1 MQNQYENNG
10 EQLQQGL
17 EQPQEPPLNQ
27 RGMIAHPNLL
37 STLSPD
43 QIRRDQRIGLHAIRE
58 FLQSKTSFDVLPVS
72 YRVIVFETSLLVK
85 RALNILLQNSI
96 VSAPLWNSKTSR
108 FAGLLTSNDFIN
120 VIQYYS
126 QNPTQFQFI
135 DNLTLDG
142 LRDVEKAVGTPSL
155 ETVSI
160 HPFKPLYDACVK
172 MIQSSARRI
181 PLIDE
186 DENTHREIVVSVLT
200 QYRILKFVSMNCK
213 ETKILLQPLHELNM
227 GTTTNISAAKLET
240 PVMEVINLMI
250 QKSISSV
257 PIVDEQDKL
266 INAYEAVDVLTLI
279 KGGLYA
285 DLTLSVGEALLK
297 RSEDFEGVY
306 TCTLNDSVFA
316 ISETI
321 RKARVHRLFIVDDD
335 GKLLGV
341 LTLSDILRYI
351 LFS

>member
-1 MQNQYENNG
+1 MQVDSTP
-10 EQLQQGL
+10 QQQFDAG
-17 EQPQEPPLNQ
+17 
-27 RGMIAHPNLL
+27 
-37 STLSPD
+37 SD
-43 QIRRDQRIGLHAIRE
+43 QIRYDEQRIGINAIRS

-96 VSAPLWNSKTSR
+96 VSAPLWNSKTAR

-126 QNPTQFQFI
+126 QHPDQFQFI
-135 DNLTLDG
+135 DNLTLEG
-142 LRDVEKAVGTPSL
+142 LHDVEKAVGIKSSL

-186 DENTHREIVVSVLT
+186 DEDTHREIVVSVLT
-200 QYRILKFVSMNCK
+200 QYRILKFVGMNCK
-213 ETKILLQPLHELNM
+213 ETKMLTVPLRELHI
-227 GTTTNISAAKLET
+227 GATENIVAAKLET
-240 PVMEVINLMI
+240 PVMEVIQIMI
-250 QKSISSV
+250 EKLVSAI
-257 PIVDEQDKL
+257 PIVDEQNKL
-266 INAYEAVDVLTLI
+266 INVYEGVDVLTLM

-285 DLTLSVGEALLK
+285 DISLTVGEALLK
-297 RSEDFEGVY
+297 RSDDFEGVY
-306 TCTLNDSVFA
+306 TVTLNDSLYA
-316 ISETI
+316 IFETI
-321 RKARVHRLFIVDDD
+321 RKARVHRLFIVDEV
-335 GKLLGV
+335 GKLVGC
-341 LTLSDILRYI
+341 LTHTDILRYM